1 MHPRMLAKRELDAQ
15 NLIMATTSTLAEKF
29 NVEPPAVVKERQ
41 ADVAQMLRWEAV
53 AAFLNGLVGA
63 HSEMEATTQGMVKV
77 EDILSIEGLS
87 KTSIK
92 AIEEH
97 FKAKEGEDAQT

>member
-1 MHPRMLAKRELDAQ
+1 
-15 NLIMATTSTLAEKF
+15 MAATSTLADKF

-41 ADVAQMLRWEAV
+41 VEVAQMLRWEAV
-53 AAFLNGLVGA
+53 AAFLDNLASASDGVEIDL
-63 HSEMEATTQGMVKV
+63 SE
-77 EDILSIEGLS
+77 ILAIEGLS

-97 FKAKEGEDAQT
+97 FKAKEGKDVQE